1 MADTRKVLVTM
12 SDELLERVDREAR
25 RLGKTRSDFLQ
36 EAAERQLSGPDP
48 KVIEAALERGQA
60 ALDGIGSFESAEVI
74 RADRDE
80 RDARDR
86 HR

>member
-1 MADTRKVLVTM
+1 MANTRKVLVTM
-12 SDELLERVDREAR
+12 PNDLLKRVDLEAK
-25 RLGKTRSDFLQ
+25 RLGKTRSGFLQ

-48 KVIEAALERGQA
+48 RLIEAALERGQA
-60 ALDGIGSFESAEVI
+60 ALAGIGSFESAEAI

-86 HR
+86 RR